1 MSDLGFEPREDMLW
15 TRLEAAAS
23 QLAIQHQDNESMIE
37 QIAEAKELVE
47 DYIGAY
53 ERGRPFWSRDV
64 MASLDRQIDALVQA
78 VDAGDKDA
86 VVTIEDVVGR
96 ERSWSLTCPGPPN
109 KDRETYHIRYCVHQH
124 MTHMSPKFPES
135 MMDIETPIGI
145 VYGTKPKPSGWSLA
159 ELEAAFR
166 VHQAAWQHS
175 TACGALISI
184 LGTSSTSAIR
194 KIVCFGLG
202 RLDDWAKTTHE
213 KLATSVQRAATQH
226 AAALTMVETL
236 TAKQDKDGNTG
247 GHGTLLH
254 AGPRIRRHGK
264 GAAGEAR
271 LHCARG
277 PQGLS
282 RGGRA
287 HARV

>member
-47 DYIGAY
+47 DYIDAY

-109 KDRETYHIRYCVHQH
+109 KDRSVR
-124 MTHMSPKFPES
+124 M
-135 MMDIETPIGI
+135 
-145 VYGTKPKPSGWSLA
+145 
-159 ELEAAFR
+159 
-166 VHQAAWQHS
+166 
-175 TACGALISI
+175 
-184 LGTSSTSAIR
+184 AI
-194 KIVCFGLG
+194 C
-202 RLDDWAKTTHE
+202 
-213 KLATSVQRAATQH
+213 
-226 AAALTMVETL
+226 
-236 TAKQDKDGNTG
+236 
-247 GHGTLLH
+247 
-254 AGPRIRRHGK
+254 
-264 GAAGEAR
+264 
-271 LHCARG
+271 
-277 PQGLS
+277 
-282 RGGRA
+282 
-287 HARV
+287 